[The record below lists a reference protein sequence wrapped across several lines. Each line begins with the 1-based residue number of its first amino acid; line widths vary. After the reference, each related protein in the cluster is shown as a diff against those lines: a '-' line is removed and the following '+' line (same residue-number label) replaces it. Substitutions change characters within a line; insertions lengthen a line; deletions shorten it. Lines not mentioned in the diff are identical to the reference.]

1 MAEVVT
7 RRVAANGLDFT
18 VDECGSGDAVALCLH
33 GFPESRWSWRYQLPV
48 LAAHGWRAVA
58 PDLRGYGDTTRP
70 AAKSAYAIDRLV
82 DDTAALFEALGAKR
96 RLLVAHDWGGA
107 IAWVFAM
114 RQRRALDGLIVMN
127 LPHPAIF
134 TATLRTSAAQR
145 RRSWYIAF
153 FQLPLLPELMLRAN
167 DARAIGQAFSG
178 MAVDQSAF
186 PPAVTDHY
194 RANAMQPGA
203 LTAMINYY
211 RANRRTIG
219 REPVVP
225 IDVPTLLIW
234 GEADT
239 ALGVEMTEGYDG
251 LVDDFTLVRLAG
263 VSHWVQREAPDRVNA
278 AMTEWLAAKH
288 LG

>member
-134 TATLRTSAAQR
+134 TATLRTSSAQR